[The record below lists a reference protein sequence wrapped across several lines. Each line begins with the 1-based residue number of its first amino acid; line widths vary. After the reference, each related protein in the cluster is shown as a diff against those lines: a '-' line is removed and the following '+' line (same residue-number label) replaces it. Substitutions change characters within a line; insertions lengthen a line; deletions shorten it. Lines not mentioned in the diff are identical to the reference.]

1 MSCLINT
8 IHETN
13 PEWQTLLDE
22 LENATTLSLLIIAA
36 WQLARLLAVRM
47 VEEILT
53 KRSQV
58 KTEWE
63 RCEQCGKRL
72 QSKGFKPC
80 QIKSIIGDIKW
91 KRRLGRCPNKCAI
104 GQVAPL
110 DKEMGLASNQKSDT
124 GLQRVACLV
133 AIFVPFET
141 ATRTFA
147 YFSPVYIGKNA
158 QN

>member
-72 QSKGFKPC
+72 QSKGFKPR

-91 KRRLGRCPNKCAI
+91 QRRLGRC
-104 GQVAPL
+104 
-110 DKEMGLASNQKSDT
+110 SNN
-124 GLQRVACLV
+124 LWC
-133 AIFVPFET
+133 
-141 ATRTFA
+141 
-147 YFSPVYIGKNA
+147 
-158 QN
+158 